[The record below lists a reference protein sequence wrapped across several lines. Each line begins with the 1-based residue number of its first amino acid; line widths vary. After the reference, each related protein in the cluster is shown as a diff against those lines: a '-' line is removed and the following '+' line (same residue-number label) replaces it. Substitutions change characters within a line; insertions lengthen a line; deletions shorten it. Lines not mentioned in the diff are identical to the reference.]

1 MGQQHLGGL
10 QAVGREAGL
19 PRLHQPHL
27 PDRRGSLQLVHVAR
41 PGNPAQAAH
50 ARRHRAGGYQHQL
63 DAGAVQGDHLLDPYR
78 HRIAIQPPA
87 VGREQGAA
95 DLHHPAPRAGHFL
108 THTSTL
114 RSQLLHRTGA
124 RSADQGT

>member
-63 DAGAVQGDHLLDPYR
+63 DAGAVQGDHLLDPHR
-78 HRIAIQPPA
+78 HGIAIQTA
-87 VGREQGAA
+87 AIRGEQRTA
-95 DLHHPAPRAGHFL
+95 DLHHPAPRAGYLL
-108 THTSTL
+108 THTLNL
-114 RSQLLHRTGA
+114 RSQASTR
-124 RSADQGT
+124 